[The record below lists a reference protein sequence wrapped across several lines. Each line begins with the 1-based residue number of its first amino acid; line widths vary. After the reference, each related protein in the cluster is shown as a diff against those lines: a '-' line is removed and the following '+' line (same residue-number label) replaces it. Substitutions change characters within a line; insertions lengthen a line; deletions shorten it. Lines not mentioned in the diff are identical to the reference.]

1 MTEITILRAPAARP
15 RGTDMKPVMQ
25 TIVARN
31 QGNCWS
37 ACIASLLELP
47 IEEVPPF
54 VKDGGEN
61 FLQLAQDW
69 LGKRGLFILRIRM
82 PKEILTGDDIRWH
95 QIPECL
101 CIATGKSP
109 RGDYGHAVVGRIVD
123 AYKFEMLHDPHPD
136 GTGIEGFPIC
146 VEFLVPLDPARL

>member
-1 MTEITILRAPAARP
+1 
-15 RGTDMKPVMQ
+15 MKPVMQ
-25 TIVARN
+25 TIIDRN

-54 VKDGGEN
+54 VKLDRNG
-61 FLQLAQDW
+61 FLELAQEW

-82 PKEILTGDDIRWH
+82 PRAYLTGDDMRWH
-95 QIPECL
+95 GIPEAL

-109 RGDYGHAVVGRIVD
+109 RGDYGHSVVGRIVD
-123 AYKFEMLHDPHPD
+123 AYNFELLHDPHPD
-136 GTGIEGFPIC
+136 GTGIEGFPRC
-146 VEFLVPLDPARL
+146 VEFLVPLNPAIGVTAVP